1 MKLLLTFTFNV
12 SLELWKNNGSLH
24 RELSLYS
31 KLYKDHGITT
41 TLLTYGDRTDDQI
54 LGSEYNFLTVLP
66 MFDKKVTNKFLK
78 IIYSIIFILKN
89 KKIFL
94 SFDLIKTNQLHGS
107 WIALLVSI
115 ISKKKFII
123 RMGYNF
129 FDQNPNSQYNFIY
142 NYVYKLIILRSS
154 KIISSTQSIK
164 QFFLQKYKVNSEKF
178 LVIPNFID
186 TETFYNQ
193 SNIRDS
199 NTILNVGRLNHDKN
213 HKYLIEIV
221 SEINMRY
228 QKNLKILI
236 IGSGPKKKFLKDL
249 AHKKNLSLKIID
261 KIDNIQLPEIYNK
274 HTFFISSS
282 LIEGHPKVILEAMS
296 CGCVVIAPNQE
307 SFKNIITD
315 NMNGYIYD
323 YYDIEKSI
331 ERINHLL
338 SEKNKLYQI
347 SYNAEDYIKANCN
360 LDKITLLEYETYK
373 KCTP

>member
-1 MKLLLTFTFNV
+1 LKLLLTFTFNV
-12 SLELWKNNGSLH
+12 SLEHWKNNGTLH

-31 KLYKDHGITT
+31 KLFKDHGVTT
-41 TLLTYGDRTDDQI
+41 TLLTYGDKTDAKI
-54 LGSEYNFLTVLP
+54 LGPEYNFVTVLP
-66 MFDKKVTNKFLK
+66 MFDKKVTNKFLRM
-78 IIYSIIFILKN
+78 IYSIIFILKN
-89 KKIFL
+89 KKTFL

-129 FDQNPNSQYNFIY
+129 FDQNPNSQFNYIY
-142 NYVYKLIILRSS
+142 NHVYKLLLLRSS

-164 QFFLQKYKVNSEKF
+164 QSFLQKYKVNSEKI

-186 TETFYNQ
+186 TEIFYNQ
-193 SNIRDS
+193 SHIRDS
-199 NTILNVGRLNHDKN
+199 NTILNVGRLYHDKN
-213 HKYLIEIV
+213 HEYLIEIV
-221 SEINMRY
+221 SKINLRY

-236 IGSGPKKKFLKDL
+236 IGSGQKKSFLKDL
-249 AHKKNLSLKIID
+249 AHKKNISLNIID
-261 KIDNIQLPEIYNK
+261 KIDNNHLPEIYNK

-323 YYDIEKSI
+323 YNDIEKSI
-331 ERINHLL
+331 ERINHVL
-338 SEKNKLYQI
+338 SEKNKLDQI
-347 SYNAEDYIKANCN
+347 SYNAENYIKANCN